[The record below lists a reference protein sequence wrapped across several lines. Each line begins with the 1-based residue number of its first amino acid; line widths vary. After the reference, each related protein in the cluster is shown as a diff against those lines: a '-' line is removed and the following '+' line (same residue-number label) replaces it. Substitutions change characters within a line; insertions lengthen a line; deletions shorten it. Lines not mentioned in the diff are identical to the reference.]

1 MGCVAEA
8 RAISAAGSNA
18 FGGAE
23 TGGCVFFVAAM
34 ATCSACGAARATPPP
49 LSPPLRLKPYEGRP
63 TVGLGTVKTD
73 KHGRIS
79 SCLKSQPSK
88 TLARPRERGRVRD
101 QSMNLRPLARP
112 PSLLLPLL
120 RPSPLPPLPYA
131 ALFIHTRIRS
141 TRGGGRGSAAES
153 GGARATSEAAG
164 GRPLYYEAAFTLP
177 LSSMQQRLPSLPPP
191 LFSA

>member
-1 MGCVAEA
+1 MRFLRRRHGHLLGLRRGPRHSPSPLPATPFETVRGSTDRRPRHRQDGQTRTHFLVPKESAVQGA
-8 RAISAAGSNA
+8 RALG
-18 FGGAE
+18 
-23 TGGCVFFVAAM
+23 
-34 ATCSACGAARATPPP
+34 R
-49 LSPPLRLKPYEGRP
+49 EG
-63 TVGLGTVKTD
+63 
-73 KHGRIS
+73 
-79 SCLKSQPSK
+79 
-88 TLARPRERGRVRD
+88 ERGRVRD

-177 LSSMQQRLPSLPPP
+177 LSSMQRLPSLPPP